1 MHLLMATTSLA
12 QINSL
17 DRADFTRLLGEVFE
31 HSSWV
36 AERAWSRRPFA
47 SSDALHAAMLATVRD
62 AGADEQLALIRA
74 HPELAGRETAE
85 GTLTA
90 DSTSEQGRLG
100 FTALSRAEIERV
112 ARANRA
118 YREKFGFPCIVAL
131 RLHPTRESVIA
142 EMERRA
148 GGERAAEIAAALEQ
162 IGHITRGR
170 LDKLVTT

>member
-1 MHLLMATTSLA
+1 V
-12 QINSL
+12 
-17 DRADFTRLLGEVFE
+17 RA
-31 HSSWV
+31 
-36 AERAWSRRPFA
+36 
-47 SSDALHAAMLATVRD
+47 
-62 AGADEQLALIRA
+62 AGPDEQLGLIRA
-74 HPELAGRETAE
+74 HPELAGREAAA

-118 YREKFGFPCIVAL
+118 YRERFGFPCIVAL
-131 RLHPTRESVIA
+131 RLHATRESVIA

-148 GGERAAEIAAALEQ
+148 GSDRTAEIAAALEQ

-170 LDKLVTT
+170 LDKLVTA